1 MYNVGL
7 IKFDEEIVG
16 FALFINGQCLKY
28 LYNED
33 RAKYLIE
40 EKFKGIYQLPESLAG
55 MIAGCYQPFW
65 DNFLCKGLNSNYI
78 KFEKIKEYDEEDL
91 KKKIEPLL
99 IGIHQ
104 NLLNE

>member
-7 IKFDEEIVG
+7 ITFDSEIIG
-16 FALFINGQCLKY
+16 FALFTNGQCMKY
-28 LYNED
+28 LYNEE
-33 RAKYLIE
+33 RAKQLIE
-40 EKFKGIYQLPESLAG
+40 ERFKGLYQLPESLAG

-65 DNFLCKGLNSNYI
+65 DNFLAKSMGGGYI
-78 KFEKIKEYDEEDL
+78 NFEAIKQYNEEDL